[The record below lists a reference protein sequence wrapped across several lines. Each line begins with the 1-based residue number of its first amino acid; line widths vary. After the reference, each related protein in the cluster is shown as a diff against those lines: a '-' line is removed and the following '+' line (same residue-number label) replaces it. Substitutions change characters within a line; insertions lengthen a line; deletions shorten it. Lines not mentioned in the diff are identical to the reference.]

1 MVRLGMLYPVTE
13 MRAVASDSKSDQ
25 PLTRHVCYHKEIDAK
40 LKTVK

>member
-13 MRAVASDSKSDQ
+13 MRAVASYSKSDQ
-25 PLTRHVCYHKEIDAK
+25 LLASHVCYHKKLDAK